1 MSAVGKRRWNPDS
14 RRPVAS
20 LTRYDNSLTTVCFIR
35 VAVMLR
41 RENHYCINSRQLQ
54 GRHQVECRHLE
65 LMGYTVVEVPHFIW
79 YSMAHA
85 TQEDKM
91 QYLKD
96 LIFPAR

>member
-1 MSAVGKRRWNPDS
+1 MQYVHSITILCCA
-14 RRPVAS
+14 
-20 LTRYDNSLTTVCFIR
+20 R
-35 VAVMLR
+35 VAVIVR
-41 RENHYCINSRQLQ
+41 RENHYCTNSRQLL

-91 QYLKD
+91 HYLRD
-96 LIFPAR
+96 QIFPVR